1 MNKKLQELCYI
12 YNNRIPDL
20 IRQTVTN
27 TLSFRR
33 KILCFRIYKAKKNK
47 KRDSDQIVQNDAKF
61 RDGNDEPML
70 SAGNEFINHVTIPF
84 FELK

>member
-1 MNKKLQELCYI
+1 MFSNLQSE
-12 YNNRIPDL
+12 
-20 IRQTVTN
+20 
-27 TLSFRR
+27 
-33 KILCFRIYKAKKNK
+33 KNK

-61 RDGNDEPML
+61 RDWNDEPML